1 MSDWLHNLP
10 VPWMALVIFG
20 FTYLLA
26 AVIYLGVAVLAARK
40 RTKPLTA
47 ISPGLL
53 APLGIIFGLFVA
65 FTAAQVWSDNDRA
78 GAAVSREAS
87 ALRSV
92 MVLAG
97 SFAGEPETKLRTLV
111 RAYIEEAAS
120 VEWPMMAR
128 QAASLKPSPRP
139 LTEALQFV
147 LSLTTASP
155 GQQIAQHEIASAIET
170 ALDARRQR
178 IIVSRAEVNLVKWFC
193 LYLQAVCA
201 LLAIAF
207 VHSDNRLASAV
218 AMGLYATGIAA
229 SVLLIAAHD
238 RPFTGQISI
247 TPEPLL
253 QIMPDAPAKSD

>member
-10 VPWMALVIFG
+10 VPWMALVVFG

-26 AVIYLGVAVLAARK
+26 AAIHAGVAVLAAGK
-40 RTKPLTA
+40 RTKSLTA
-47 ISPGLL
+47 ISPGML

-65 FTAAQVWSDNDRA
+65 FTAAQVWNDNDRA

-92 MVLAG
+92 IVLAS
-97 SFAGEPETKLRTLV
+97 SFADEPETKLRGLI

-128 QAASLKPSPRP
+128 QTASLKASPRP
-139 LTEALQFV
+139 LAEALQFV
-147 LSLTTASP
+147 LSLTTTGP
-155 GQQIAQHEIASAIET
+155 GQQIAQREIASAIEA

-253 QIMPDAPAKSD
+253 QIMPDAPADR

>member
-10 VPWMALVIFG
+10 VPWMTLVVFG

-26 AVIYLGVAVLAARK
+26 AAIHLGVAVLARGE
-40 RTKPLTA
+40 RTKQLTA
-47 ISPGLL
+47 ISPGML

-65 FTAAQVWSDNDRA
+65 FTAAQVWNDNDHA

-97 SFAGEPETKLRTLV
+97 SFAGEPETKLRGLI
-111 RAYIEEAAS
+111 RAYVEEAAS

-128 QAASLKPSPRP
+128 QTASLKATPRP
-139 LTEALQFV
+139 LADAIELV
-147 LSLTTASP
+147 LSLTTAGP
-155 GQQIAQHEIASAIET
+155 GQETAQHEIASALET

-178 IIVSRAEVNLVKWFC
+178 IIVSRAEVNPVKWFC
-193 LYLQAVCA
+193 LLLQAVCA

-207 VHSDNRLASAV
+207 VHSDNRLASAL

-229 SVLLIAAHD
+229 SLLLIAAHD
-238 RPFTGQISI
+238 RPFTGQLAV

-253 QIMPDAPAKSD
+253 QIMPEKPADR

>member
-10 VPWMALVIFG
+10 VPWMALVVFG

-26 AVIYLGVAVLAARK
+26 AAIHLGVAVLARGE
-40 RTKPLTA
+40 RTKQLTA
-47 ISPGLL
+47 ISPGML

-65 FTAAQVWSDNDRA
+65 FTAAQVWSDNDHA

-97 SFAGEPETKLRTLV
+97 SFAGEPETKLRGLV
-111 RAYIEEAAS
+111 RAYIEEAAA

-128 QAASLKPSPRP
+128 QTASLKATPRP
-139 LTEALQFV
+139 LAEALQLV
-147 LSLTTASP
+147 LSLTTAGP
-155 GQQIAQHEIASAIET
+155 GQATAQREMTSAIET

-178 IIVSRAEVNLVKWFC
+178 IIVSRTEVNFVKWSC
-193 LYLQAVCA
+193 LYLQAVCV
-201 LLAIAF
+201 LLAIAM
-207 VHSDNRLASAV
+207 VHCDDRLAAV
-218 AMGLYATGIAA
+218 AAMGLYATGVAA
-229 SVLLIAAHD
+229 AGLLIAAHD
-238 RPFTGQISI
+238 RPFTGQISV

-253 QIMPDAPAKSD
+253 QVMPDAPTAR